1 MKHLERKSYKVRT
14 VLGLETKFTGTLC
27 YNDSLKIDG
36 RFEGSI
42 ETPGFLMVETTAVVV
57 ADIKSGTL
65 VVSGSIKGDVHVEKR
80 LELLRGGKIIGN
92 VRCPCLIME
101 DDTSIQGRCE
111 MLADSFEIDIF
122 SMSRERLKKT
132 AARV

>member
-1 MKHLERKSYKVRT
+1 MDRKSYKFKT
-14 VLGLETKFTGTLC
+14 VLGHETKFAGKLC

-36 RFEGSI
+36 RFNGSI
-42 ETPGFLMVETTAVVV
+42 ETPGFLMVESSAVVV
-57 ADIKSGTL
+57 ANIKSGTL
-65 VVSGSIKGDVHVEKR
+65 VVRGSIQGDVHVEKR

-101 DDTSIQGRCE
+101 DDTCIQGQCE

-122 SMSRERLKKT
+122 SMPLDRLKKT
-132 AARV
+132 VARV